1 MHTISFWLEDLK
13 ERGSLENLGID
24 GSNAKSTLK
33 KLYHNV
39 QKELIGLR
47 TENKGRDDT
56 VGTAT
61 RYGLDGTGIES
72 LWERDFPHL
81 PGQALGLTQ
90 QTVQWV
96 IRLLP

>member
-39 QKELIGLR
+39 
-47 TENKGRDDT
+47 
-56 VGTAT
+56 
-61 RYGLDGTGIES
+61 
-72 LWERDFPHL
+72 
-81 PGQALGLTQ
+81 
-90 QTVQWV
+90 
-96 IRLLP
+96 